1 MKTVKVV
8 NLTNF
13 DLGIRI
19 HMRNQ
24 MLYLKEQGYDAS
36 IISNPG
42 SYITGDC
49 TNEDGLFV
57 KTIPFPSRIT
67 PLSDLLTLIKLVRY
81 FRKERFH
88 IVHTHCI
95 KPGLLGRMA
104 ARIAGVPAILY
115 TIHGFHFHDEVRP
128 SGITF
133 YVWIERFAARFC
145 QLILSQNREDLQT
158 CRDRNICPEEKLRF
172 LGNGIDIR
180 RFHPESV
187 TPEATAAKKKEL
199 GIPPEHKVVGAI
211 GRLVREKGFHE
222 YFEAARMLIKDR
234 GHKVT
239 FLSIGAASPAKGGID
254 PEALIKEFGLEGQ
267 LLFLGTRSDIPEL
280 ISTMDLLVSPTWAE
294 GIPRNV
300 MEAFAMGKPVVGT
313 DVRGTRETV
322 EHEVNGLLV
331 PVKSPV
337 PLADGIERVLLD
349 EELARKLGRQARA
362 TVEEKFD
369 ERSYFIRTDTWYR
382 ELLHRSRPDVDW
394 DARLAPVPQN
404 ETRIS

>member
-1 MKTVKVV
+1 MDKVKVV

-13 DLGIRI
+13 DLSIRI
-19 HMRNQ
+19 HMRNM
-24 MLYLKEQGYDAS
+24 MLYYREQGYDAS

-42 SYITGDC
+42 EYITEDC
-49 TNEDGLFV
+49 VNDDGFFV
-57 KTIPFPSRIT
+57 KAIPFPSRIT
-67 PLSDLLTLIKLVRY
+67 PFTDLLTLIRLVYY
-81 FRKERFH
+81 FRKERIH

-95 KPGLLGRMA
+95 KPGLLGRIA

-115 TIHGFHFHDEVRP
+115 TIHGFHFHDEMPPRSVA
-128 SGITF
+128 F
-133 YVWIERFAARFC
+133 YVWIERFATRFC
-145 QLILSQNREDLQT
+145 QLVLSQNREDLQT
-158 CRDRNICPEEKLRF
+158 CLDHGICPEEKLRF

-180 RFHPESV
+180 RFHPKSV
-187 TPEATAAKKKEL
+187 SPEVTAAKKKEL
-199 GIPPEHKVVGAI
+199 GIPPDHKVVGMI

-222 YFEAARMLIKDR
+222 YFEAARILIKDR

-254 PEALIKEFGLEGQ
+254 PEALIKDFGLEGQ
-267 LLFLGTRSDIPEL
+267 LFFLGTRSDIPEL

-337 PLADGIERVLLD
+337 LLADGIERVLTD
-349 EELARKLGRQARA
+349 EDLARKLGERARA
-362 TVEEKFD
+362 TVEAKFD

-382 ELLHRSRPDVDW
+382 ELLASSRPDVDW
-394 DARLAPVPQN
+394 NARLAPIP
-404 ETRIS
+404 RH